1 LPEENGLPKTL
12 FERNLIALAEHVS
25 LSFAESLATLQ
36 SDLALVKDE
45 GTGLLNIAVGGRRM
59 YPSGAEPFAARQV
72 AEFVDNPQSLSLSPV
87 MPPDDRSLISD
98 RATRR
103 LHNKFAS
110 KMDRQRRDPE
120 LLAGYL
126 TMFGLGL
133 GLQIEPMLQ
142 RFNVRHLIVADQTPA
157 FLALSMQAIEWTDII
172 KIVKERGGR
181 VQFLFDDDPMAL
193 SNKVYEAMRG
203 PDRGLLDGSY
213 VFGHYRTPVLEA
225 ALAQFMES
233 ARVIADSDGFFED
246 ECLMLKHASDNLSAR
261 AHRILVPGA
270 SNRGCPPAVIIGSG
284 PSIDGEI
291 ETLKRLRDKCLFI
304 SGGTGLGVLLE
315 SGIRPDFHC
324 EIENV
329 AAIITVNQMVAD
341 RYGTD
346 GIHLIAA
353 STVDPHVVGLFSQA
367 TLVMRDNLSPTR
379 LFGREELVLP
389 MAGPTVTHLACRT
402 AMALGAPEI
411 YLFGVDLG
419 TVAPERHHS
428 NASIYG
434 LSDDPFWQSGG
445 EMEKLT
451 IPVAG
456 NFQETAYTSREF
468 AFGTLYFSTLASLNP
483 AHRFFNCSDGV
494 RIEGAAPK
502 RSSSLDFPP
511 CRVDPSA
518 LVAGLPVLT
527 MNDTAINS
535 AMAALGDEMSALAPS
550 VAGLAGRQAA
560 QDMQGLNDRLRDVLS
575 GGEGG
580 DPASTAKF
588 MMSGTC
594 HMILQAGNSLYG
606 RVSPGRRREVVEE
619 TATAL
624 AKAAWE
630 MAGS

>member
-1 LPEENGLPKTL
+1 MSEESGIPKTL

-25 LSFAESLATLQ
+25 LPFAERLATLQ
-36 SDLALVKDE
+36 SDLTLVKDD
-45 GTGLLNIAVGGRRM
+45 GTGLLNIDVGGRRM

-87 MPPDDRSLISD
+87 LPPDDRSLISD

-110 KMDRQRRDPE
+110 KMDRQRRDPD

-133 GLQIEPMLQ
+133 GLQIEPLLQ

-157 FLALSMQAIEWTDII
+157 FLALSMQAIEWAHVIEI
-172 KIVKERGGR
+172 LRGRGGR
-181 VQFLFDDDPMAL
+181 VLFLFDQDPMAL
-193 SNKVYEAMRG
+193 SNQVYEAMRG
-203 PDRGLLDGSY
+203 ADRGLLDGSY
-213 VFGHYRTPVLEA
+213 IFGHYRTPVLEA

-233 ARVIADSDGFFED
+233 TRVIADSDGFFED
-246 ECLMLKHASDNLSAR
+246 ECLMLKHASDNLSGR
-261 AHRILVPGA
+261 AHRILIPDA
-270 SNRGCPPAVIIGSG
+270 ATQSCPPAVIVGSG

-291 ETLKRLRDKCLFI
+291 ETLRRLRDRCLLI

-315 SGIRPDFHC
+315 AGIRPDFHC

-329 AAIITVNQMVAD
+329 EAIITVNRMVAD
-341 RYGTD
+341 RYGTE

-353 STVDPHVVGLFSQA
+353 STVDPGVVGLYRDVS
-367 TLVMRDNLSPTR
+367 LVMRENLSPTR

-419 TVAPERHHS
+419 TVEPERHHS

-434 LSDDPFWQSGG
+434 LSDDPFWRSGG

-451 IPVAG
+451 MPVAG
-456 NFQETAYTSREF
+456 NFRETAYTSREF

-494 RIEGAAPK
+494 RIEGAAPT
-502 RSSSLDFPP
+502 RSHTVDPPP
-511 CRVDPSA
+511 CTVDPAA

-527 MNDTAINS
+527 FNDNAINA
-535 AMAALGDEMSALAPS
+535 AMSALGDEMSGLAPRI
-550 VAGLAGRQAA
+550 AGLAGRGAGR
-560 QDMQGLNDRLRDVLS
+560 DIESLNDGLGGLLS
-575 GGEGG
+575 GGDGENA
-580 DPASTAKF
+580 ASTAKF

-594 HMILQAGNSLYG
+594 QMILQAGNSLYG